1 MCVCMCMYA
10 HQLTNICMCICVHK
24 CKELPRQFRL

>member
-1 MCVCMCMYA
+1 MCVCVCV